1 MKEIQNKK
9 SRRHRTFRLARD
21 VDRWLEKT
29 SARTGKTMTRLLEE
43 SCRARMI
50 LKGAVFLEEYR
61 QKEELHHLVSQLV
74 DDPAQIASLIEFIRT
89 LLS

>member
-1 MKEIQNKK
+1 
-9 SRRHRTFRLARD
+9 
-21 VDRWLEKT
+21 
-29 SARTGKTMTRLLEE
+29 MTRLLEE